1 LIVTEAAS
9 SDTPAAGD
17 ILLAPKESTE
27 QPMGL
32 GTSILLIAVGAILKY
47 AVSWSIEGIDLQV
60 VGTILLIIG
69 ILGLIISLVY
79 MFVLNRQQTPADR
92 TVVQDRYRDRP

>member
-1 LIVTEAAS
+1 
-9 SDTPAAGD
+9 
-17 ILLAPKESTE
+17 
-27 QPMGL
+27 MGL

-79 MFVLNRQQTPADR
+79 MFAFNRQQAPADR
-92 TVVQDRYRDRP
+92 TVVQDRHRDRY